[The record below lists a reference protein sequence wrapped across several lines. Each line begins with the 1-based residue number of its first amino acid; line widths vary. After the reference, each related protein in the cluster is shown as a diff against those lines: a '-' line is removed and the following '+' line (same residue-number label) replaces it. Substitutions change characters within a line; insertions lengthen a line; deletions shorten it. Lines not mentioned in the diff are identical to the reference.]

1 MIKQKWQQLQ
11 PQEKQLVLITAVIVG
26 VYLFWLLIWQPLNQN
41 IESTSKKIAKEQEL
55 LTWVAT
61 QTARFEQSKQG
72 TVFRGSLTAAVN
84 QSAKQQGI
92 VVSRM
97 QPQQEM
103 LQVWVEDIAFD
114 KLLNWLSQLNQQGI
128 QVVNIDI
135 QQTDVPGVV
144 QVKRLQLG
152 K

>member
-26 VYLFWLLIWQPLNQN
+26 FYLFWLLIWQPLNQN

-144 QVKRLQLG
+144 QVKRFQLG